1 MRESQALLA
10 FAALSQET
18 RMRIVR
24 KLVKAGD
31 SGLASG
37 ALAEAMKTSPANIS
51 FHLGQLESAGL
62 VKSRRESRSIFYVA
76 NYEALG
82 ALIQF
87 LMEDCCSSDAR
98 VLACC

>member
-31 SGLASG
+31 AGLASG
-37 ALAEAMKTSPANIS
+37 VLAEAMKTSPANIS

-62 VKSRRESRSIFYVA
+62 VKSRRESRSIIYAA

-87 LMEDCCSSDAR
+87 LMEDCCSNDQR

>member
-1 MRESQALLA
+1 MRESQALLS

-37 ALAEAMKTSPANIS
+37 VLAEAMKTSPANIS

-62 VKSRRESRSIFYVA
+62 VKSRRESRSIIYA
-76 NYEALG
+76 ADYEALG

-87 LMEDCCSSDAR
+87 LMVDCCSGDRR